1 MKQRIFTFLTIISF
15 WIMLDACRNKG
26 GDSGGSSDMEKQSV
40 AVLRDVLATRSEWVK
55 VHAAEYLLWSGNPEG
70 VQEVYLAEE
79 KRFNTKPQYRIGIWR
94 VLAQAAKT
102 EAEKKVWT
110 DQIKAVFLD
119 STATDRTHAAET
131 LAKLKISP
139 LADDPALTQITL
151 NSSVKSL
158 ALYTEW
164 SVAYSSPES
173 LKAAPAKFLK
183 MILSAGH
190 DPSAKS
196 TPAYALRQLKGLTD
210 EEWDLL
216 AAAALAEPADSPARI
231 YLLSAAFTTINEGR
245 KPEKLAQIHAEIVKY
260 QTASSKGDISEM
272 CVALAGSGTTDDL
285 PVLVSLSEHL
295 TQLSSDA
302 DKADVRAA
310 AAYAVLRIIG
320 RSE

>member
-55 VHAAEYLLWSGNPEG
+55 VHASEYLLWSGNPEG

-79 KRFNTKPQYRIGIWR
+79 KHFNTKPQYRIGIWR

>member
-1 MKQRIFTFLTIISF
+1 MKRRIFSFLTIICF
-15 WIMLDACRNKG
+15 WIMLEACRNKG
-26 GDSGGSSDMEKQSV
+26 GDSGISSEMEKQSV

-79 KRFNTKPQYRIGIWR
+79 KHFNTKPQYRIGIWR

-139 LADDPALTQITL
+139 LADDPALTQKTL

-164 SVAYSSPES
+164 SVAYSSPDS

-183 MILSAGH
+183 MILAAGH
-190 DPSAKS
+190 DHSSKS

-216 AAAALAEPADSPARI
+216 AAAALSEPADSPARI
-231 YLLSAAFTTINEGR
+231 YLLSAAFTTTQNGR
-245 KPEKLAQIHAEIVKY
+245 KPDKLAQIHAEIVKY
-260 QTASSKGDISEM
+260 KTASSKGDISEM
-272 CVALAGSGTTDDL
+272 CAALAGSGTMDDL

-295 TQLSSDA
+295 TQLPSDA